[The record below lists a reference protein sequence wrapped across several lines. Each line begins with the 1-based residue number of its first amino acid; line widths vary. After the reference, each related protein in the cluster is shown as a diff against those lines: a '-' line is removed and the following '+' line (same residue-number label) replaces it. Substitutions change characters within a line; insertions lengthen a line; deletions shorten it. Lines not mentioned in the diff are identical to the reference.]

1 MIVYD
6 IRMSLNAPYRA
17 GEDASPE
24 RIAII
29 GAGIVGCAT
38 AWALARE
45 GRKVLL
51 IDRSPPALAG
61 ASFGNAGHIATEQ
74 LQPLPSPTLLWRF
87 WRELFLFGGPLHL
100 PAHRWLPLAPWMLR
114 FAQAAFRQ
122 SRNTPALAALV
133 RPAAEFL
140 ERYLRE
146 IGHQELLCRGGHY
159 SVWLGPRSVAQAA
172 RALRNA
178 QTLGVRAA
186 PAPEGLL
193 RTLAARAGA
202 ASATGCHF
210 PDSAHVIGPRRLAN
224 ALAEAAV
231 GAGARFARTEV
242 RELFPRGD
250 RIGIRIEDRVLTVG
264 AAVVCA
270 GVESAP
276 LLARFGVR
284 APLTA
289 ERGYHLEMP
298 GAPPLASAPVVYAD
312 HSVIVT
318 PMDGRLRATSDL
330 EFERHGAPPDP
341 RKLERLRTRLRGLGY
356 PCPSG
361 PGWVGSRPTL
371 PDYLPAIGRAP
382 GAAEL
387 FYATGHQHLG
397 LTLAAPT
404 AAVIAALVAHREPP
418 IEAGAFDLRRF
429 ARARHPG

>member
-1 MIVYD
+1 
-6 IRMSLNAPYRA
+6 MSLNAPHRP
-17 GEDASPE
+17 GGDASPE
-24 RIAII
+24 RIAVI
-29 GAGIVGCAT
+29 GAGIIGCAT

-45 GRKVLL
+45 GRRVLL
-51 IDRSPPALAG
+51 IDRSEPALAG

-74 LQPLPSPTLLWRF
+74 RQPLPSPALLGRL
-87 WRELFLFGGPLHL
+87 WRELFLLGGPVHL
-100 PAHRWLPLAPWMLR
+100 PVRRWLALAPWILQ

-133 RPAAEFL
+133 RPAAEVL
-140 ERYLRE
+140 EGYLRE
-146 IGHQELLCRGGHY
+146 IGRRDLLCREGHY
-159 SVWLGPRSVAQAA
+159 CVWLGPRGGARAAHARRSAQA
-172 RALRNA
+172 
-178 QTLGVRAA
+178 LGVRVDL
-186 PAPEGLL
+186 APEALL
-193 RTLAARAGA
+193 QSLAARAGA

-210 PDSAHVIGPRRLAN
+210 PDSAHVIDPRRLAD
-224 ALAEAAV
+224 ALAEAAI

-242 RELFPRGD
+242 REMFPKGD
-250 RIGIRIEDRVLTVG
+250 RIGIRTEERVLSVG

-289 ERGYHLEMP
+289 ERGYHLELP
-298 GAPPLASAPVVYAD
+298 GAPPPASAPVVYPD
-312 HSVIVT
+312 QSVIVT
-318 PMDGRLRATSDL
+318 PMDGRLRATSYF

-341 RKLERLRTRLRGLGY
+341 RKLERLRVRLRGLGY
-356 PCPSG
+356 PCAPG
-361 PGWVGSRPTL
+361 QGWVGSRPTL

-404 AAVIAALVAHREPP
+404 AEVIAALVAHREPP
-418 IEAGAFDLRRF
+418 FEAGAFDLRRF
-429 ARARHPG
+429 A